1 MRMGKD
7 KRRIKHLVSLVLFIS
22 GFVAFHVPSFPQNPS
37 GYLRSGQNYLRNGQ
51 FVEALKSLNTAIL
64 EFPATS
70 ELYYLRGFAKY
81 SLDDYLGAEVDY
93 TKSLDLFPFEPNV
106 LLNRAEVRSQQ
117 GNLSGA
123 LEDLLSA
130 RSLDST
136 NPEIFFSLAKAK
148 LSLKK
153 YYACISDCKDAIR
166 LGYKSENIYLLKGGA
181 ESGLKRYELAIIDYN
196 KAVVINPENPYGY
209 IQLGAVWMNWI
220 NLILL
225 SLTSTKQCRLIRI
238 MSMLFSTGRLH
249 VLRKEIS
256 VAHWKTSTRW
266 SVCRHITH
274 MAIITAP
281 LC

>member
-7 KRRIKHLVSLVLFIS
+7 KRRINHLVSLILVIS

-81 SLDDYLGAEVDY
+81 SLDDYLGAEIDY
-93 TKSLDLFPFEPNV
+93 TKSIDLFPFDANV

-196 KAVVINPENPYGY
+196 KAVEINPENPYGY
-209 IQLGAVWMNWI
+209 IQLGAVWMELDKPDSALAYLNKAVQI
-220 NLILL
+220 DTNNVYAVFNR
-225 SLTSTKQCRLIRI
+225 SLARRPQQ
-238 MSMLFSTGRLH
+238 GDPY
-249 VLRKEIS
+249 
-256 VAHWKTSTRW
+256 VA
-266 SVCRHITH
+266 I
-274 MAIITAP
+274 
-281 LC
+281 